1 MDDPMK
7 STTPLDIDRERR
19 QRIPTLPDYVARDSY
34 EVWYWDN
41 KTWQYRGSRQNRD
54 DAMNLAESCGCPFFA
69 VILCNRSVEF
79 NTVED

>member
-7 STTPLDIDRERR
+7 HTTPMDIEREKRR
-19 QRIPTLPDYVARDSY
+19 AVPTLPDYTARNGY

-41 KTWQYRGSRQNRD
+41 KTWQCRGSRQNRD
-54 DAMNLAESCGCPFFA
+54 DALNLAESCGYPFFA
-69 VILCNRSVEF
+69 VILCERRVEL